1 MTPDLQVVDTDI
13 FSGAHCK
20 SEGESTSWFG
30 IHVRSQCEVQA
41 YDELRYRGFET
52 FLPQHQVK
60 RRWSDRVKILDL
72 PLFPGYLFCR
82 FGLSDRVRVLGT
94 RGVARIVGAGSKPI
108 PISELEIQHVQT
120 LVGSKT
126 PLVPW
131 PYLKAG
137 HRVRIDSGPLAGV
150 EGIVIR
156 AADGRHRVVVSV
168 DLLQRAVAT
177 EIDRDCIVDLC

>member
-1 MTPDLQVVDTDI
+1 MTPDLQVVGPDI
-13 FSGAHCK
+13 FPGAHCK
-20 SEGESTSWFG
+20 PECESASWFG

-41 YDELRYRGFET
+41 YDELRYRGFEA
-52 FLPQHQVK
+52 FLPQYQVK
-60 RRWSDRVKILDL
+60 RRWSDRVKVLDL

-82 FGLSDRVRVLGT
+82 FGLPDRVRILGT
-94 RGVARIVGAGSKPI
+94 RGVAQIVGAGFKPI

-120 LVGSKT
+120 LVASKT

-156 AADGRHRVVVSV
+156 ADDGRDRVVVSV
-168 DLLQRAVAT
+168 ELLQRAVAT
-177 EIDRDCIVDLC
+177 EIDRDCIVSLC